1 MPESDQT
8 DVLTFLFTDIEG
20 STARWEANPPDMAA
34 AVRRHDELTVSAIQR
49 AGGTLVKTT
58 GDGAYA
64 AFKEADAAVAAA
76 LDLRDRLQEEAWP
89 ESIAPIRIRAGI
101 HTGPAEFRNGDYFGP
116 TLNRAARLMD
126 AGHGGQI
133 LLSDAAR
140 RRLPTAADN
149 IRFLGDYRL
158 RDLLQSE
165 RIYQVGDPRESH
177 GPLRVLNDQ
186 VHNLPTQVTSF
197 VGRDNELIELIDR
210 VRTHRLVTLTG
221 PGGTGKTR
229 LALQAAANLV
239 DTFDS
244 VCFVGLASISRA
256 DDVGPAICDAL
267 CLRDQSSL
275 SASERLA
282 RHFSGRADLLLLDN
296 YEHLMDAAPL
306 PGELLDAAPG
316 LHIVVTSREL
326 LRLRAEHQF
335 PVAPLGLPSVK
346 HETTTS
352 ELPDNEAVRLFAE
365 RARAI
370 RPDFRIDTSNATSVV
385 AICRRLDGLPLA
397 IELAA
402 ARVRLFSPARL
413 LEHLESG
420 DNALGSGPVDAPQRQ
435 QTLTRTIA
443 WSYDLLTHD
452 EKALFRRLAVFVGG
466 RSLDAVERVCL
477 PGLGIDCLAAVE
489 ALTDK
494 SLVRVREERSGEP
507 RLDLLETLQGFA
519 HARLLESGELEELKL
534 RHARYFADL
543 VAEAETE
550 MRGRGQIKW
559 TRRLEEERPNLDAA
573 MAWSFDSGDNRH
585 GLRIVAGLRDFWFY
599 QTHVHDMGRW
609 TTRALTCVDE
619 GDPILLAGVLMTAGF
634 HASSRH
640 DSSAIDLLDQA
651 AALYESAGD
660 RTHHALA
667 QVWSAGAREM
677 FEDGLDDARVGV
689 KKGLDLAREAGADA
703 VVAQALN
710 YLGEIERYVGNF
722 ALAREIQA
730 EGLELSRRTG
740 EVRRVAMMT
749 HNLGWLAHNTG
760 DDPTAERMMREALD
774 LAVEYEFIS
783 LVAEALI
790 GLAALTATR
799 GNHEIAARLIGFADD
814 QFARMGARAQMAD
827 DADHVRTRNRV
838 SEHLGA
844 ERYRL
849 LIAEGAALELE
860 DVLSLLR

>member
-1 MPESDQT
+1 MPDSDQT
-8 DVLTFLFTDIEG
+8 NALTFLFTDIEG
-20 STARWEANPPDMAA
+20 STARWEANQVDMAA
-34 AVRRHDELTVSAIQR
+34 AVRRHDELTESAIRR
-49 AGGTLVKTT
+49 AGGTLVKMT

-64 AFKEADAAVAAA
+64 AFPEAGPAVAAA
-76 LDLRDRLQEEAWP
+76 LDLRARLQREAWP

-101 HTGPAEFRNGDYFGP
+101 HAGPAECRDGDYFGP
-116 TLNRAARLMD
+116 TVNRTARLMD
-126 AGHGGQI
+126 AGHGDQI
-133 LLSDAAR
+133 LLSEAAR
-140 RRLPTAADN
+140 KHLPTDADN
-149 IRFLGDYRL
+149 IRLLGDYRL
-158 RDLLQSE
+158 RDLMQPE
-165 RIYQVGDPRESH
+165 RIYQVGDATESY

-186 VHNLPTQVTSF
+186 LHNLPTQVTSF
-197 VGRDNELIELIDR
+197 IGRDNELIELIER
-210 VRTHRLVTLTG
+210 IRAHRLVTLTG

-229 LALQAAANLV
+229 LALQAAAALV

-244 VCFVGLASISRA
+244 VCFVGLASVAHA
-256 DDVGPAICDAL
+256 DGVGPAICDAL
-267 CLRDQSSL
+267 GLHDQSGL
-275 SASERLA
+275 SASEVLA
-282 RHFSGRADLLLLDN
+282 CHLSDQADLLVLDN
-296 YEHLMDAAPL
+296 FEHLMDAAGL
-306 PGELLDAAPG
+306 PGKLLEASPR

-335 PVAPLGLPSVK
+335 LVAPLDLPSVK
-346 HETTTS
+346 HEATTS

-370 RPDFRIDTSNATSVV
+370 RPDFCVDTSNAASIV

-435 QTLTRTIA
+435 QTLSRTIA

-477 PGLGIDCLAAVE
+477 LGLGIDCLAAVE
-489 ALTDK
+489 ALADK
-494 SLVRVREERSGEP
+494 SLVRVREDRSGEP

-519 HARLLESGELEELKL
+519 HERLLESGELEELKL

-550 MRGRGQIKW
+550 MRGCGQIKW

-609 TTRALTCVDE
+609 TSRALTCVDE
-619 GDPILLAGVLMTAGF
+619 GDPILRAGVLMTAGF

-640 DSSAIDLLDQA
+640 DSSAIDLLDRA

-667 QVWSAGAREM
+667 QVWSAGAREL

-689 KKGLDLAREAGADA
+689 EKGLELAREAGADA

-722 ALAREIQA
+722 GLAREIQT

-749 HNLGWLAHNTG
+749 HNLGWLAHNTE
-760 DDPTAERMMREALD
+760 DNATAEQLMREALN

-783 LVAEALI
+783 LVADTLI

-799 GNHEIAARLIGFADD
+799 GNHEIAARLIGFADN
-814 QFARMGARAQMAD
+814 QVARMGARAQMAD
-827 DADHVRTRNRV
+827 EADHVQTRYLV
-838 SEHLGA
+838 SEHLGT
-844 ERYRL
+844 ERYRM

-860 DVLSLLR
+860 GALDLLR